1 MMGLR
6 PGVPAFIR
14 SFMNHDTVQT
24 PVVCVVDTDET
35 FRRAAC
41 HQLVAAGYRVRGHGS
56 VGELLH
62 TDIGDEPACFVLD
75 LHMARPDWLDL
86 QYVITRSAE
95 PLPVIVVTAKASARD
110 TLRAMKAGAKDFFLK
125 PVDGEALVA
134 AVRNAVTHHISR
146 REALK
151 QINAM
156 KARFATLTPRERQ
169 VAAMVVTG
177 APNRDIGAALG
188 TAERTVKLH
197 RANAMEK
204 MGARSLPDLVRALGQ
219 IDGGSLG
226 QTV

>member
-1 MMGLR
+1 
-6 PGVPAFIR
+6 
-14 SFMNHDTVQT
+14 
-24 PVVCVVDTDET
+24 
-35 FRRAAC
+35 
-41 HQLVAAGYRVRGHGS
+41 
-56 VGELLH
+56 
-62 TDIGDEPACFVLD
+62 
-75 LHMARPDWLDL
+75 
-86 QYVITRSAE
+86 
-95 PLPVIVVTAKASARD
+95 
-110 TLRAMKAGAKDFFLK
+110 MKAGAKDFFLK

-134 AVRNAVTHHISR
+134 AVRNALTHHISR

-169 VAAMVVTG
+169 VAAMVVAG
-177 APNRDIGAALG
+177 QPNRDIGAALG

-219 IDGGSLG
+219 INGGSLG